1 MSETNTTTITQ
12 VDALRAATDFIAAHP
27 HLPAPYVSSF
37 NRGEVDLNYY
47 LQIRNPGD
55 LAEQKDVAAAIV
67 RAVGGDWDKEPWGDQ
82 FRFTATRGPL
92 KFDVQ
97 VKREAVCE
105 RIVVGTETVTLPAT
119 EAQVIDAQPE
129 RVEQREVV
137 EWRCLPLLAAQAP
150 EAVL

>member
-1 MSETNTTTITQ
+1 MTNHTTSSTITQ
-12 VDALRAATDFIAAHP
+12 ADALRAAVDFIDAHP
-27 HLPAPYVSSF
+27 ELPAPYVTSF

-47 LQIRNPGD
+47 LQIHNPGD

-67 RAVGGDWDKEPWGDQ
+67 RAVGGDWDKEPWGDE

-119 EAQVIDAQPE
+119 QAQVIDAQPE
-129 RVEQREVV
+129 RVEEREVV
-137 EWRCLPLLAAQAP
+137 RWECRPLLGDRDEVSA
-150 EAVL
+150 